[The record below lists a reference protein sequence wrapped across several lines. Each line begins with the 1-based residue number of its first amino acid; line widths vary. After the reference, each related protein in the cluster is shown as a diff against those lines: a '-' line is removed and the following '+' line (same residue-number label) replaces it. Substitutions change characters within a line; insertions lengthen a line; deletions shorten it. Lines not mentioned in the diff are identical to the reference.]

1 MYERRNVLEVKE
13 WISLILKRG
22 YFVITVRLIDGQRL
36 MDWCA
41 TN

>member
-1 MYERRNVLEVKE
+1 MYERRDVLEVKE
-13 WISLILKRG
+13 WVSRIFERG
-22 YFVITVRLIDGQRL
+22 YFVIMVRLIDGQQL